1 MWLTTMPGTNLLET
15 MQNLQNFF
23 KNPFNTGEISDDN
36 MRKFAEDHQQRLTVK
51 NSGGVYTSILTPTV
65 PLVLAFGTAIDAEDS
80 QTSTQQ
86 GKTILVDKHIDN
98 FKKAV
103 SRREGAVR
111 SAFGT
116 DSSQYQEFFPH
127 GLTEY
132 SDANKGNVFTLMTRM
147 MNKSVDY
154 AADLGTAIGTEFT
167 DIRTA
172 YEAARIAQQTAFGSV
187 EDLRTA
193 TATARAALVEQLG
206 LNLLFIAGK
215 NLGHPDR
222 LDDFM
227 DQSIIR
233 RPSDSEDGTLSG
245 IVQGGA
251 ILNIESQGIDASTQF
266 TLRNKGVTQL
276 LFALSIATDTMPQ
289 AAGLT
294 VAPGETRQVP
304 ASALGP
310 AGNTFLNVQNLSAD
324 VAGGWEVMVL

>member
-1 MWLTTMPGTNLLET
+1 MLNLK
-15 MQNLQNFF
+15 NFF
-23 KNPFNTGEISDDN
+23 KNHFDTDRISDDN
-36 MRKFAEDHQQRLTVK
+36 LNKFGKDHVQRLTAN
-51 NSGGVYTSILTPTV
+51 NSGGDYTSILTPTV
-65 PLVLAFGTAIDAEDS
+65 SLVSAFSAAINAEIVESGIQKGNTLD
-80 QTSTQQ
+80 
-86 GKTILVDKHIDN
+86 VDKHIDN
-98 FKKAV
+98 FQQLV
-103 SRREGAVR
+103 RRREGLIHSV
-111 SAFGT
+111 FGK
-116 DSSQYQEFFPH
+116 DSSQYMAFFPL

-132 SDANKGNVFTLMTRM
+132 NEATKANIEALMTRM
-147 MNKSVDY
+147 KDRSIHY
-154 AADLGTAIGTEFT
+154 AAELGTAIGTEFT
-167 DIRTA
+167 TILNN
-172 YEAARIAQQTAFGSV
+172 YVAQRDEQLLAFGQV
-187 EDLRTA
+187 EVLRTA

-294 VAPGETRQVP
+294 VAPGETRQVS

>member
-1 MWLTTMPGTNLLET
+1 MLNLKTL
-15 MQNLQNFF
+15 F
-23 KNPFNTGEISDDN
+23 KNPFDTAEISDDN
-36 MRKFAEDHQQRLTVK
+36 MRRFSEDHLQRTTA
-51 NSGGVYTSILTPTV
+51 NNGGGIYTDIITDTT
-65 PLVLAFGTAIDAEDS
+65 PLVQNFANAIDAENLKASIQKSD
-80 QTSTQQ
+80 T
-86 GKTILVDKHIDN
+86 LMVDKIIEQ
-98 FKKAV
+98 FKKTV

-111 SAFGT
+111 SAFGE
-116 DSSQYQEFFPH
+116 DSQEYSQFFPQ
-127 GLTEY
+127 GLSEY
-132 SDANKGNVFTLMTRM
+132 SQLTKSNVVTLMTRM
-147 MNKSVDY
+147 KDRSVHY
-154 AADLGTAIGTEFT
+154 AAELGTAIGTEFT
-167 DIRTA
+167 ELFDRYNDERNT
-172 YEAARIAQQTAFGSV
+172 QLLAFGQV
-187 EDLRTA
+187 EVLRTA